1 MAAVDGVGEV
11 AGERSALKEEVVCA
25 IREAVAGAYEAMGE
39 TDGDTFV
46 VTGKMGRSGVFLR
59 IPQELVDEWKLDG
72 ILEEAQELLDRRLD
86 EQFTAWAARLAE
98 RRRAAGSGAAAD

>member
-59 IPQELVDEWKLDG
+59 IPQELVDEWGLDG
-72 ILEEAQELLDRRLD
+72 ILEEAQELIDRRID

-98 RRRAAGSGAAAD
+98 RRQAADSGAAAD